1 MVLYTSSP
9 RHAADAKLPRPLE
22 LIAFALVVA
31 NAVYLGAGYLHG
43 IWIVARDGSG
53 VQSDFVNVWAA
64 GRLVLEGHPA
74 SAYDGPTH
82 KLVEEAAVGHPF
94 AGYFGWPY
102 PPPFL
107 FVAAGLA
114 LLSFATAYAVW
125 VFGTFP
131 IYLAA
136 IRAIIGDRTGYLL
149 AAAFPAVLSNFIVG
163 QNGFLTAGLFG
174 GALILLERWPL
185 LAGVLIGLL
194 SYKPHLGFLIPIAL
208 AAGGYWRAFAAAT
221 AITVLMAVAA
231 WLAFGTETWTAFFAN
246 IGHIEQ
252 AFLSEGAADFGKMQ
266 SAFGLIR
273 TLGGSEALAWCVQ
286 AAVAVAAAT
295 GVAAV
300 WRSRADYEIK
310 AAALGTAAMLAT
322 PYLFI
327 YDLVVLA
334 VPLAFLF
341 RLGRARGFF
350 PQEMA
355 GIGVACLLILIF
367 PFVKVPVGFAA
378 ILVVAAL
385 VARRAAVSLA
395 GNTVSAGRFAA

>member
-1 MVLYTSSP
+1 MVLYASSP
-9 RHAADAKLPRPLE
+9 EHTADAKLPRPLE
-22 LIAFALVVA
+22 LVAFALVVA
-31 NAVYLGAGYLHG
+31 HAVYLAASYLHG
-43 IWIVARDGSG
+43 IWIVAPDGSG

-74 SAYDGPTH
+74 SAYDWPAH

-94 AGYFGWPY
+94 AGYFGWHY

-114 LLSFATAYAVW
+114 LLSFAAAYAVW

-174 GALILLERWPL
+174 GALILLERRPL

-194 SYKPHLGFLIPIAL
+194 SYKPHLGFLFPIAL
-208 AAGGYWRAFAAAT
+208 AAGGHWRAFAAAT
-221 AITVLMAVAA
+221 ATAFLMALAT
-231 WLAFGTETWTAFFAN
+231 WLAFGTETWTAFFAD
-246 IGHIEQ
+246 IGHTER
-252 AFLSEGAADFGKMQ
+252 AFLSEGAADLGKMQ
-266 SAFGLIR
+266 TAFGTIR
-273 TLGGSEALAWCVQ
+273 TLGGSEKLAWWVQ
-286 AAVAVAAAT
+286 ATVALAAAT
-295 GVAAV
+295 SVAAL
-300 WRSRADYEIK
+300 WRSHAAYEIK
-310 AAALGTAAMLAT
+310 AAALSTAAMLAT
-322 PYLFI
+322 PYLFT

-341 RLGRARGFF
+341 RLGRARGFL
-350 PQEMA
+350 PPEMA

-367 PFVKVPVGFAA
+367 PFIKMPVGFAA

-385 VARRAAVSLA
+385 VAWRAVASFEGASL
-395 GNTVSAGRFAA
+395 SA

>member
-1 MVLYTSSP
+1 MVLYASSP
-9 RHAADAKLPRPLE
+9 GHAADAKLPRPLE
-22 LIAFALVVA
+22 LAAFALVVA
-31 NAVYLGAGYLHG
+31 HTVYLAASYLQG
-43 IWIVARDGSG
+43 IWIVAPDGGG

-74 SAYDGPTH
+74 SAYDWPIH
-82 KLVEEAAVGHPF
+82 KIVEEAAVGHPF
-94 AGYFGWPY
+94 AGYFGWHY

-149 AAAFPAVLSNFIVG
+149 AAAFPAVLSNFIAG

-174 GALILLERWPL
+174 GALFLLERRPL

-194 SYKPHLGFLIPIAL
+194 SYKPHLGFLFPIAL
-208 AAGGYWRAFAAAT
+208 AAGGHWRVFAAAT
-221 AITVLMAVAA
+221 AVAVLMAVAT
-231 WLAFGTETWTAFFAN
+231 WLAFGTETWMAFFAS
-246 IGHIEQ
+246 IGHTEHV
-252 AFLSEGAADFGKMQ
+252 FLSEGAADIGKMQ
-266 SAFGLIR
+266 TAFGLVR
-273 TLGGSEALAWCVQ
+273 TLGGSEALAWWVQ
-286 AAVAVAAAT
+286 AAVALAAAT
-295 GVAAV
+295 GVATL

-310 AAALGTAAMLAT
+310 AAALGTSAMLAT
-322 PYLFI
+322 PYLYT

-341 RLGRARGFF
+341 RLGRARGFM

-355 GIGVACLLILIF
+355 AIGVACLLILIF

-378 ILVVAAL
+378 IAVVAAL
-385 VARRAAVSLA
+385 VGRRAVVSFEGA
-395 GNTVSAGRFAA
+395 SASA

>member
-9 RHAADAKLPRPLE
+9 GHTADAKLARPLE

-31 NAVYLGAGYLHG
+31 HAVYLATSYLHG
-43 IWIVARDGSG
+43 IWIIAPDGSG
-53 VQSDFVNVWAA
+53 VPSDFVNVWAA

-74 SAYDGPTH
+74 SAYDWPTH
-82 KLVEEAAVGHPF
+82 KLVEEAAIGHPF
-94 AGYFGWPY
+94 AGYFGWHY

-125 VFGTFP
+125 VFATFP

-149 AAAFPAVLSNFIVG
+149 AAAFPAVLSNFVVG

-174 GALILLERWPL
+174 GALFLLGRRPIV
-185 LAGVLIGLL
+185 AGILIGLL
-194 SYKPHLGFLIPIAL
+194 SYKPHLGFLFPIAL
-208 AAGGYWRAFAAAT
+208 AAGGHWRAFAAA
-221 AITVLMAVAA
+221 AITATLMALAS
-231 WLAFGTETWTAFFAN
+231 WFAFGTDTWMAFFAN
-246 IGHIEQ
+246 IGHTERV
-252 AFLSEGAADFGKMQ
+252 FLSQGAADLGKMQ
-266 SAFGLIR
+266 TAFGTIR
-273 TLGGSEALAWCVQ
+273 TLGGSEALAWYVQ
-286 AAVAVAAAT
+286 AAVALAAA
-295 GVAAV
+295 AAV
-300 WRSRADYEIK
+300 AVLWRSRAAYEIK

-322 PYLFI
+322 PYLYT

-341 RLGRARGFF
+341 RLGRARGFW
-350 PQEMA
+350 PQELA

-367 PFVKVPVGFAA
+367 PFVTVPVGFAA
-378 ILVVAAL
+378 ILIIAAL
-385 VARRAAVSLA
+385 VARRAIASFA
-395 GNTVSAGRFAA
+395 GESVCA